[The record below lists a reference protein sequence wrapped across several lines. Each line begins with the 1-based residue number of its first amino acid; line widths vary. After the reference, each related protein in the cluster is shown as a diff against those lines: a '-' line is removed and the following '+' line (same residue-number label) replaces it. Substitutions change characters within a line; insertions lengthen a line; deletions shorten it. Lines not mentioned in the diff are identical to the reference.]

1 MPGKELFNC
10 RGESELIARKGQL
23 LTSEKKST
31 VFSLIGR
38 GKSYFLSLELDRS
51 LEIRKKKHSQAAL
64 IVRSFKILSLREF
77 LLFLSLYHLSKEKL
91 VHECNFKID
100 IIKRE

>member
-51 LEIRKKKHSQAAL
+51 LDIRKKKNIH
-64 IVRSFKILSLREF
+64 RP
-77 LLFLSLYHLSKEKL
+77 H
-91 VHECNFKID
+91 
-100 IIKRE
+100 

>member
-51 LEIRKKKHSQAAL
+51 LDIRKKKHSQTAL
-64 IVRSFKILSLREF
+64 IAPKVLKYLI
-77 LLFLSLYHLSKEKL
+77 
-91 VHECNFKID
+91 
-100 IIKRE
+100 

>member
-1 MPGKELFNC
+1 MNGKQCLEKNFLAAG
-10 RGESELIARKGQL
+10 GESELIARKGQL

-38 GKSYFLSLELDRS
+38 AKSYFLSLELDRS
-51 LEIRKKKHSQAAL
+51 SDIRKKAFTDPIDRAK
-64 IVRSFKILSLREF
+64 SFKILNLREF

-91 VHECNFKID
+91 VHECNFK
-100 IIKRE
+100 RE